1 MKLSQSDKEEIVTA
15 INAKK
20 TTKELA
26 RKYGV
31 SSFLIGKVYREATGT
46 GVKRIGK
53 LSQTDKEAIVA
64 SLQSGKATMKDLS
77 ITYGVAQTTI
87 SHTFKQLTG
96 HYFRPPRLSQKQKAA
111 IVAELQSGRTAKE
124 LYLTGKYKVNISRI
138 CQIYKAATGKG
149 LKIYKL
155 SKSDKEAIVAAM
167 QSGKTPKE
175 IAPTYG
181 VRSSYLSIIYKK
193 ATGNLW
199 RSRKRSI
206 IPIYS

>member
-1 MKLSQSDKEEIVTA
+1 MKLSQSDKAAIVIA
-15 INAKK
+15 INAGR
-20 TTKELA
+20 TTKALA
-26 RKYGV
+26 INYGV
-31 SSFLIGKVYREATGT
+31 SSTHIRDVYREKTGK
-46 GVKRIGK
+46 GVKRIEI
-53 LSQTDKEAIVA
+53 LSRSDKEAIVA

-87 SHTFKQLTG
+87 SHTFKQVTG
-96 HYFRPPRLSQKQKAA
+96 HYFRPPRLSQMQKAA

-155 SKSDKEAIVAAM
+155 SKSDKEAIVAAL

-181 VRSSYLSIIYKK
+181 IRSSYLGIIYKK

>member
-1 MKLSQSDKEEIVTA
+1 MKLSQHDKEEIIVA
-15 INAKK
+15 INAEK

-26 RKYGV
+26 NKYGV
-31 SSFLIGKVYREATGT
+31 SSTHIRDVYREKTGK

-87 SHTFKQLTG
+87 SHTFKQVTG

-155 SKSDKEAIVAAM
+155 SQQDKEAIVTALH
-167 QSGKTPKE
+167 SGKTPTDLSD
-175 IAPTYG
+175 IYG
-181 VRSSYLSIIYKK
+181 VSSSYIGTVYEKV
-193 ATGNLW
+193 TGNTW
-199 RSRKRSI
+199 RSQKKYY
-206 IPIYS
+206 P